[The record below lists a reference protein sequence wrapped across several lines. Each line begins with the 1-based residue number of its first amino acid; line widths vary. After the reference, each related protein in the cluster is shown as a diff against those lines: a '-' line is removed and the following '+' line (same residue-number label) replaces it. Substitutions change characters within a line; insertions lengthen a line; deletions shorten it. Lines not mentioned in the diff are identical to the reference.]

1 MRGFVYIL
9 HSAKN
14 GRYYIGS
21 TNSVDRRLKE
31 HVEGIVKATCNL
43 RPLSLVFQQEYKTLC
58 EARQVERKLKRFK
71 RRDIIERIVK
81 EKEILMTGD

>member
-1 MRGFVYIL
+1 M

-14 GRYYIGS
+14 DRYYIGS

-31 HVEGIVKATCNL
+31 HIAGIVKATRNL
-43 RPLSLVFQQEYKTLC
+43 RPLLLVFQQEYKTLC

-81 EKEILMTGD
+81 GKKILITGG

>member
-9 HSAKN
+9 QSGRN

-21 TNSVDRRLKE
+21 TNNIDRRFKE

-43 RPLSLVFQQEYKTLC
+43 RPLLLVFQQEYKTLL
-58 EARQVERKLKRFK
+58 EARRVERKLKRFK
-71 RRDIIERIVK
+71 RKDIIKRIIK
-81 EKEILMTGD
+81 EKEIFLTGD